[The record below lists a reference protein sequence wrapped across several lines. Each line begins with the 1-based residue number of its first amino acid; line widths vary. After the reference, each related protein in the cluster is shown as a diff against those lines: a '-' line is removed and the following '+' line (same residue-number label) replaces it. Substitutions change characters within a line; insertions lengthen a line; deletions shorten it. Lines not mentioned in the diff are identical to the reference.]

1 MSQLKISIYSHKDD
15 FIDLL
20 YNSDE
25 QFEGQITSPVVDEKA
40 TGEKS
45 FSFSIPLK
53 IFDKKKGKIVNNPR
67 WNYLI
72 NQYKIRIEEEN
83 NIEEYVMK
91 NFIENHSEQDQIT
104 MEVQCES
111 LAEFE
116 LTKIGYDITFDENSL
131 YIYEENS
138 DPNDTDNKPIGL
150 YTADIHFWNKKLL
163 ENTDWDYEV
172 KSFYEVDTELEHD
185 NRQDEP
191 TEENPYIGTNQIYEE
206 DRILDYDE
214 NNQPIKANEYTIKE
228 RIIKESKSSIF
239 NISQTIAENFEVWVN
254 YQIEYEN
261 GKILKK
267 KIIYRNDIPENSLF
281 SISYK
286 KNLKNASRTIDNN
299 TVVTK
304 MYVTTMNNTN
314 TDSGLV
320 SIADASKNFMRE
332 NYLLDFSWYLGQ
344 NRKEDTDLDNNEL
357 LDNNLG
363 MTFELSEFAPSY
375 KDKKITTTTTETIE
389 EYQKNIR
396 ARNIFIEDLSLKLSQ
411 AQEDLTNLKA
421 NYDLYLA
428 QRDSA
433 QENVDNLV
441 DENSS
446 LPQGE
451 QVKQNRTFYL
461 YPAAGGLQITFSEEG
476 IKELPRTT
484 TFNSPIN
491 LLTLDGRKY
500 ADEPE
505 AGEVDVRDIELE
517 IFTRDSIL
525 QTITSAFVSNV
536 KLGEEESYGSF
547 KGELIYNPLEYNQ
560 KLIDY
565 WTPIVKSNDEMVQTL
580 GLTKANGGTITTTSS
595 IFKGVENGISYFNFS
610 NNNYFSHLEEG
621 DYIILVNKGIEKTY
635 TIYNINKTEQ
645 TIGIET
651 SDFSNTTIDE
661 EIVTK
666 ILGKI
671 YSKEL
676 IIDDYKRKLYQA
688 RLEKDK
694 IVKEFEKLL
703 YPFVREGY
711 WEDSSYTT
719 YMNKI
724 EEKNGVG
731 PEEEVH
737 ETSVTTEKWSDDYWS
752 YLIPNELLGHLPDG
766 EESKPVYLYDVIDIK
781 SIEVMSNN
789 IVGSEYDENF
799 KIYVPSST
807 DTDGNATNYTVDY
820 GYTNTD
826 KESLENRGIYI
837 NFYEPYSSSAFTQD
851 STTQMYIRIK
861 ARGGGN
867 YIWEGYIG
875 NQHFINTDGT
885 TKRMY
890 FARLTQEL
898 TLEQP
903 DIILDSIIVKLNTG
917 KLDYIN
923 TDTKEIE
930 PITYDLV
937 YGTDYYSYK
946 ETKENKTYTRIRLTP
961 STNVPIGSFDILNTY
976 INYTITCNYDTTS
989 KYYYNDA
996 VNILKESSVPQVTY
1010 SINVVDLSKLFLPH
1024 IDYSLFKPQVGKKVL
1039 IYDEELRLNGIIGF
1053 ISEISKDLLSPE
1065 NNNIVISDYKD
1076 KFEDLF
1082 EKITAATVQLQNNYD
1097 YFSKATEAL
1106 DSSGNINTNLLEN
1119 ALIENNTVLSM
1130 SSSNDIIWDESGI
1143 TITDKKI
1150 NNNGV
1155 YGKIKITSGGI
1166 LMADSYDQYGNYK
1179 WQTAITPSFINA
1191 SRMTV
1196 GHIDTRQ
1203 IQLWN
1208 SSQPRFVWNEN
1219 GIYAYGLNNGITDYN
1234 TYVLFNQDGLNFRTL
1249 NTINTSIDLINEV
1262 KNANFSS
1269 SYNYWESVINA
1280 TGAPTLSIS
1289 AGTKF
1294 NILKS
1299 TTSISTNELTIKQ
1312 TSSSYDET
1320 HKYYYRIK
1328 IKMENLS
1335 QNLPA
1340 TVKVGFTS
1348 IMRTYDFTLNKN
1360 EMTVSGFVNSL
1371 TPQDFFTVTAVLS
1384 SEQKNWSLSISEPMI
1399 IDITKSCG
1407 ENNDVDLSFL
1417 DNISFFDG
1425 ATIYES
1431 SYKAYTDALSL
1442 TWNGLKIG
1450 AQQDALTL
1458 SSSNGLEVFQPASIS
1473 QGGKQLR
1480 VQVGMWE
1487 EEANVDDTTVLI
1499 KKYGIRGL
1507 NSNGV
1512 KIFELSQDGFLIRY
1526 EDEDTSIDNL
1536 INSNIAYNVLISS
1549 SKGNSFIN
1557 GNIDTVLTATVYKGQ
1572 IDITS
1577 ELQNENFVWTRVS
1590 DDSESDDIWNYEHR
1604 NVGNKV
1610 NITNLDLDNK
1620 AVFNCSIEIKEE

>member
-1 MSQLKISIYSHKDD
+1 MSQLKISIYSHEDD

-20 YNSDE
+20 YSSEE
-25 QFEGQITSPVVDEKA
+25 QFEGQITSPVVSEKT

-45 FSFSIPLK
+45 LSFSIPLK
-53 IFDKKKGKIVNNPR
+53 IFDKNSKKIINNPR
-67 WNYLI
+67 WDYLV
-72 NQYKIRIEEEN
+72 NQYKIRIEEDEK
-83 NIEEYVMK
+83 IEEYVMN
-91 NFIENHSEQDQIT
+91 NFVESHSEEDQIT

-116 LTKIGYDITFDENSL
+116 LTKIGYNITFDENSL
-131 YIYEENS
+131 YIYEEGT
-138 DPNDTDNKPIGL
+138 DPNDVDNSPIGL

-163 ENTDWDYEV
+163 ENTNWNYEV
-172 KSFYEVDTELEHD
+172 KSFYEKDNELEND
-185 NRQDEP
+185 NRQEEP
-191 TEENPYIGTNQIYEE
+191 TEENPYVGINQFYED
-206 DRILDYDE
+206 DRIIDYDE
-214 NNQPIKANEYTIKE
+214 NNQPIKASEYTIKE

-254 YQIEYEN
+254 YQIEYEK
-261 GKILKK
+261 GKVKDK

-281 SISYK
+281 SISYQ
-286 KNLKNASRTIDNN
+286 KNLKSSSRTIDNSS
-299 TVVTK
+299 VVTK
-304 MYVTTMNNTN
+304 MYVTSMNNTN
-314 TDSGLV
+314 TDSGTV
-320 SIADASKNFMRE
+320 SIADASKNFMKE
-332 NYLLDFSWYLGQ
+332 NYLLDFSWYLG
-344 NRKEDTDLDNNEL
+344 EDRQEDIDIKNNEL
-357 LDNNLG
+357 LKTDLG
-363 MTFELSEFAPSY
+363 MTFSLSEYAPSY
-375 KDKKITTTTTETIE
+375 KEEKITKTTLETIE

-396 ARNIFIEDLSLKLSQ
+396 ARNIYIEDLSLKLSQ
-411 AQEDLTNLKA
+411 TQEDLTNLKA
-421 NYDLYLA
+421 SYDLYLA
-428 QRDSA
+428 ERDAA
-433 QENVDNLV
+433 QENIDNLI
-441 DENSS
+441 DETAS

-451 QVKQNRTFYL
+451 QVKTNRVFYL
-461 YPAAGGLQITFSEEG
+461 YSTAGGLQITFSEEG
-476 IKELPRTT
+476 IKELPRPS

-491 LLTLDGRKY
+491 LLTLDGAKY
-500 ADEPE
+500 SDEPQP
-505 AGEVDVRDIELE
+505 GEVDVRDIELQVL
-517 IFTRDSIL
+517 TRDSIL

-536 KLGEEESYGSF
+536 KLGEEETYGSF
-547 KGELIYNPLEYNQ
+547 KGELRYNPLEFNQ

-565 WTPIVKSNDEMVQTL
+565 WTPIVQSNNELVQTL
-580 GLTKANGGTITTTSS
+580 GLTKSNGGTTTTTSS
-595 IFKGVENGISYFNFS
+595 FFGGIENGVAYIDFS
-610 NNNYFSHLEEG
+610 ENEYFSRLNEG
-621 DYIILVNKGIEKTY
+621 DYIAFVLNGEERYYIIDIVDKT
-635 TIYNINKTEQ
+635 NQ
-645 TIGIET
+645 LIGITT
-651 SDFSNTTIDE
+651 SDFSNIGIGEQIT
-661 EIVTK
+661 TK
-666 ILGKI
+666 ILGRI
-671 YSKEL
+671 YGKEL
-676 IIDDYKRKLYQA
+676 IIDDYKQKLYQA
-688 RLEKDK
+688 RLEKEK
-694 IVKEFEKLL
+694 IVNEFEKLL

-719 YMNKI
+719 YMNKM
-724 EEKNGVG
+724 EEKNSIG
-731 PEEEVH
+731 PTEEIY
-737 ETSVTTEKWSDDYWS
+737 ETSVTVEKWSDDYWS
-752 YLIPNELLGHLPDG
+752 YLIPNDLLGYLPDG

-799 KIYVPSST
+799 KIYVPAST
-807 DTDGNATNYTVDY
+807 DISGNATNYTVDY

-826 KESLENRGIYI
+826 EESLTNRGIYI

-851 STTQMYIRIK
+851 ATTQMYVRIK
-861 ARGGGN
+861 ARGTGN
-867 YIWEGYIG
+867 YVWEGYIG
-875 NQHFINTDGT
+875 NQHFVNNDGV
-885 TKRMY
+885 TKRMF
-890 FARLTQEL
+890 FAQLTQEL
-898 TLEQP
+898 ILEQI
-903 DIILDSIIVKLNTG
+903 DVILDSIKVSLNTG
-917 KLDYIN
+917 KLDYVT
-923 TDTKEIE
+923 TDMRELEST
-930 PITYDLV
+930 TYDLV

-946 ETKENKTYTRIRLTP
+946 ETENNKTYTKIRLTP
-961 STNVPIGSFDILNTY
+961 STNVPLGSFDIPNTY
-976 INYTITCNYDTTS
+976 ISYTVNCNYDTTS

-996 VNILKESSVPQVTY
+996 LEILKESSIPQVTY
-1010 SINVVDLSKLFLPH
+1010 SINIVDLSKLQIPNKK
-1024 IDYSLFKPQVGKKVL
+1024 YSLFKPEIGKKVL
-1039 IYDEELRLNGIIGF
+1039 IYDKELRLNGILGF
-1053 ISEISKDLLSPE
+1053 ISEISRDLLSPE
-1065 NNNIVISDYKD
+1065 NNVITISDYKD

-1119 ALIENNTVLSM
+1119 ALMENNTILSM
-1130 SSSNDIIWDESGI
+1130 SESNDVTWDESGI
-1143 TITDKKI
+1143 TITDKKL
-1150 NNNGV
+1150 NDNGI
-1155 YGKIKITSGGI
+1155 YGKIKLTSGGI
-1166 LMADSYDQYGNYK
+1166 FMADSYDQYGNYK
-1179 WQTAITPSFINA
+1179 WETAITPSFINA
-1191 SRMTV
+1191 SKMTV

-1219 GIYAYGLNNGITDYN
+1219 GIYAYGLNNGVTDYN

-1269 SYNYWESVINA
+1269 SYDYWESVINA
-1280 TGAPTLSIS
+1280 TGAPTLSVS
-1289 AGTKF
+1289 AGTEF

-1417 DNISFFDG
+1417 DNISFFNE

-1487 EEANVDDTTVLI
+1487 EETNVDDTIILI

-1590 DDSESDDIWNYEHR
+1590 DDSESDGIWNYEHR